1 MAHLPHLL
9 PAKRVVHHLPRPTL
23 RAHHIV
29 RVVSIHIAR
38 SIFAASPRRPRRVKF
53 ATREAHVQ
61 HLPADGP
68 VFAWFAPDLL
78 PQTITNLINVGPVE
92 LRGTPVRGCHACRT
106 SRPPKARQL
115 TTYIHCHNL
124 LSQRT
129 SDRNRQE
136 QQCVSRADTV
146 AAAIRMS

>member
-23 RAHHIV
+23 WAHHIV

-92 LRGTPVRGCHACRT
+92 LRGTPVRGCHACST

-115 TTYIHCHNL
+115 TTYIHATISLVNAHRTGIGKNNSVFPEQIP
-124 LSQRT
+124 SQRP
-129 SDRNRQE
+129 SG
-136 QQCVSRADTV
+136 
-146 AAAIRMS
+146 